1 MTLENASRP
10 VPLTAE
16 ARALTRRSLVPI
28 AGVLLGG
35 ALITGG
41 GSAAHA
47 GGTTMRRPSA
57 MFYGGSEARAGAW
70 LLIELTG
77 LVKGAKVTYQWKVGG
92 VAIKGATS
100 DSLTVPR
107 GTVGNQ
113 LSVALTISA
122 AGYETLRY
130 EQSAG
135 TIAQGPLESSTPT
148 IVGTPTVGQKLTAK
162 PGTWTS
168 GAKLAYEWHL
178 DYGPGD
184 VRPIKGATTST
195 LTVTSSMVG
204 KGLYVV
210 VKGTKSGYDEIWR
223 MSGYVYPK
231 NASTGKTLSAPTP
244 TISGTARVGS
254 KLTAKAGSWTSGTKL
269 AYQWKANGAAIKGAT
284 GSTFTLG
291 SAQIGKTITVT
302 VTGTKSGYKP
312 TAKTSKATAKVA
324 AKTLSGATPTISG
337 TLRVGSTVTAHK
349 GSWTS
354 GTTRTYQ
361 WYANGVALKGAT
373 KYTLVIPSS
382 ALGKQLSVKVTGR
395 KAGYTTLSR
404 TSKETAK
411 IAARKR

>member
-1 MTLENASRP
+1 MTLENASHP
-10 VPLTAE
+10 VPLAAE
-16 ARALTRRSLVPI
+16 SRPLTRRSLVPL

-41 GSAAHA
+41 GSAAQA
-47 GGTTMRRPSA
+47 GGKAMRRPSA
-57 MFYGGSEARAGAW
+57 MFYGGSEPQAGGW
-70 LLIELTG
+70 LKIGLTG
-77 LVKGAKVTYQWKVGG
+77 LVSGAKLKYQWKVGG
-92 VAIKGATS
+92 APISGATS
-100 DSLTVPR
+100 DSVTIPR
-107 GTVGNQ
+107 GTVGKW

-122 AGYETLRY
+122 TGYETLSY
-130 EQSAG
+130 DQSVG
-135 TIAQGPLESSTPT
+135 TITKGYISSSAPT
-148 IVGTPTVGQKLTAK
+148 ITGTATVGQKLTVK
-162 PGTWTS
+162 TGTWTS
-168 GAKLAYEWHL
+168 GAKFTYEWLL

-184 VRPIKGATTST
+184 VRLIKGATGST
-195 LTVTSSMVG
+195 LTVTAAMAG
-204 KGLYVV
+204 KGLFAAVTGKHPDYHEF
-210 VKGTKSGYDEIWR
+210 TR

-231 NASTGKTLSAPTP
+231 SATTAKTLTAPTP
-244 TISGTARVGS
+244 TISGTVRSGS

-302 VTGTKSGYKP
+302 VTGTKSGYKAA
-312 TAKTSKATAKVA
+312 AKTSKATAKVA

-361 WYANGVALKGAT
+361 WYANGVAIKGAT

-395 KAGYTTLSR
+395 RAGYTTLSK
-404 TSKETAK
+404 TSKKTAK